1 MRDSMISTIHQ
12 IRVVEI
18 GGTYGMYGEEEKFM

>member
-1 MRDSMISTIHQ
+1 MRDLMISTTHQ
-12 IRVVEI
+12 IGVVEM